1 MCLVVVAL
9 DAHPRFAL
17 VVAANRDEY
26 HARAAIP
33 ARWGDTAPFAGI
45 LAGRDFAAGGT
56 WLGVRRDGRW
66 ALVTNVRDGHRNN
79 PLAPSRGGLVP
90 AILNG
95 APATALGKLM
105 LDSNRY
111 NGFNLLA
118 GDARGA
124 TWASN
129 RAAETQALAP
139 GVHGLSNALLDT
151 PWPKLT
157 RTKEAVTAWVASGS
171 EDLAPVLAALAD
183 RTKPS
188 DEALPATGIPLAWE
202 RMLSPPFIVGEDYGT
217 RCSTVL
223 AVSRSGEAKLVER
236 SFDARGDAAGDV
248 EFAFELAR
256 DDAGTAA

>member
-9 DAHPRFAL
+9 GAHPRFAL

-33 ARWGDTAPFAGI
+33 AHWGDTAPFAGI
-45 LAGRDFAAGGT
+45 LAGRDHVAGGT

-66 ALVTNVRDGHRNN
+66 ALVTNVRDGRRND
-79 PLAPSRGGLVP
+79 PAAPSRGGLVP
-90 AILNG
+90 AILNE
-95 APATALGKLM
+95 AATTALDKLM
-105 LDSNRY
+105 PNADRY

-118 GDARGA
+118 GDADSA

-129 RAAETQALAP
+129 RASEARQLKP

-157 RTKEAVTAWVASGS
+157 RTKDAVIAWVASGS
-171 EDLAPVLAALAD
+171 DDVAPVLAALAD
-183 RTKPS
+183 QTPAP
-188 DEALPATGIPLAWE
+188 DEALPATGVPLAWE
-202 RMLSPPFIVGEDYGT
+202 RVLSPPFIVGEDYGT

-223 AVSRSGEAKLVER
+223 TVSRSGQARLIER
-236 SFDARGDAAGDV
+236 TFDARGNPAGDV
-248 EFAFELAR
+248 EFEFEISHEN
-256 DDAGTAA
+256 